1 LKHHDAPSF
10 KSEPWFC
17 FAEIKPESLL
27 TKPIAKQL
35 DFRANSLVINYAII
49 QQTDK
54 YRKTY
59 IFETKKYT
67 IFMKNN
73 DFIAFFTNLP
83 IYHHFKP

>member
-1 LKHHDAPSF
+1 M
-10 KSEPWFC
+10 
-17 FAEIKPESLL
+17 
-27 TKPIAKQL
+27 
-35 DFRANSLVINYAII
+35 INYAII
-49 QQTDK
+49 RQPDK

-83 IYHHFKP
+83 IYRHFKP